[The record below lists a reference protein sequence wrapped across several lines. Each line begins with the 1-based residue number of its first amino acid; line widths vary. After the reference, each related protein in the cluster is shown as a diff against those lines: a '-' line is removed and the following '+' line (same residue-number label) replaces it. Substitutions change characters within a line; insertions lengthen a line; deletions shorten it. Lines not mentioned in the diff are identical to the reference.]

1 MLEGMSGFERLKYYC
16 SNCGEM
22 TRSKKKVHILV
33 ALLVNIINF
42 KKPFVTINVDFFDCQ
57 NIVSCGE
64 KTSSFMQG

>member
-1 MLEGMSGFERLKYYC
+1 MPYHNLKDMSGIERLKYYC

-42 KKPFVTINVDFFDCQ
+42 AKPFCNY
-57 NIVSCGE
+57 
-64 KTSSFMQG
+64 KR

>member
-1 MLEGMSGFERLKYYC
+1 MSGIEGLKYYC

-42 KKPFVTINVDFFDCQ
+42 EKPFVTINVDFFDRQ

-64 KTSSFMQG
+64 KESGLMQV

>member
-1 MLEGMSGFERLKYYC
+1 MSGIERLKYYC

-42 KKPFVTINVDFFDCQ
+42 EKPFVTINVDFFDCQ

-64 KTSSFMQG
+64 KTIGFMQVYSC